1 MPRVTNAP
9 ATKARHKRI
18 LKRTKGFF
26 GNKSRLY
33 RYAKN
38 AVARAE
44 VYAYRDRRARKG
56 EFRALWIAR
65 INAGVRPEGLSYSR
79 FMEGL
84 KAANIELDRKAI
96 SEMAISDT
104 AAFGALIQLA
114 KKALAD
120 KAKK

>member
-9 ATKARHKRI
+9 ATKARRKRI
-18 LKRTKGFF
+18 LQRAKGFF

-44 VYAYRDRRARKG
+44 VYAYRDRRARKS

-84 KAANIELDRKAI
+84 KAAKIELDRKAI
-96 SEMAISDT
+96 SELAINDE
-104 AAFGALIQLA
+104 AAFKALVETA

>member
-9 ATKARHKRI
+9 ATKARRKRI
-18 LKRTKGFF
+18 LKRAKGFF

-44 VYAYRDRRARKG
+44 VYAYRDRRSRKS

-65 INAGVRPEGLSYSR
+65 INAGVRPFGLSYSR

-84 KAANIELDRKAI
+84 KAANIELDRKTI
-96 SEMAISDT
+96 SEMAINDE
-104 AAFGALIQLA
+104 AAFNALVETA

>member
-9 ATKARHKRI
+9 ATKARRKRI
-18 LKRTKGFF
+18 LQRAKGFF

-44 VYAYRDRRARKG
+44 VYAYRDRRARKS

-84 KAANIELDRKAI
+84 KAAKIELDRKAI
-96 SEMAISDT
+96 SELAINYE
-104 AAFGALIQLA
+104 AAFKALVETA